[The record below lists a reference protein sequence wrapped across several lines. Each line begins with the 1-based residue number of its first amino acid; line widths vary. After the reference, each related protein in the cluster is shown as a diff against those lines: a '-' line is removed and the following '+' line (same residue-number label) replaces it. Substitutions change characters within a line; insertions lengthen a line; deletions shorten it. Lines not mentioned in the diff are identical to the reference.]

1 MGEDEQGFDL
11 EVPVVA
17 SRREFFEQE
26 AMVAGPSEELSSDL
40 EPDEVAERLKN
51 MREAAAERTAAAE
64 PTPPDGLSKD

>member
-1 MGEDEQGFDL
+1 VGEDDKGFDL

-26 AMVAGPSEELSSDL
+26 AIVAGPSEELSSDL

-64 PTPPDGLSKD
+64 APSADGPSED

>member
-1 MGEDEQGFDL
+1 VGEDDKGFDL

-51 MREAAAERTAAAE
+51 MREAAAERTATAE
-64 PTPPDGLSKD
+64 PQPGDGLSKD